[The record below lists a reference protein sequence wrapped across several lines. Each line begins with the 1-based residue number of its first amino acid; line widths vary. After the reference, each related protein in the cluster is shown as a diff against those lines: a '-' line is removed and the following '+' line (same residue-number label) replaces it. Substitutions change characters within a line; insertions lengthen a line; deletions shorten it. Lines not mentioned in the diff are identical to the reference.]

1 MPDKNGS
8 WCQLCSCVTEQ
19 VSIATAA
26 QIARVTNRTIYL
38 WARRGRIHVSSNG
51 KGLRICKASLDLATE
66 YFSQQGDGN
75 GIDRRIKLVI
85 KLVDQQYARNDP
97 TLSKMAK
104 QVGLSI
110 WYLPRLFKKHTGIS
124 FGEYLR
130 NLRLK
135 KAEKLLQDTTLSIKE
150 IAAAVGYKYVSD
162 FDHHFKSAHG
172 ICPGEYRRSQQ
183 TWEVKGSAS
192 IPNE

>member
-1 MPDKNGS
+1 MPDKSSS
-8 WCQLCSCVTEQ
+8 WCQLCSCVTDQ

-38 WARRGRIHVSSNG
+38 WARRGRIHASRNG
-51 KGLRICKASLDLATE
+51 KGLRICKASLELPLE
-66 YFSQQGDGN
+66 YLVGN
-75 GIDRRIKLVI
+75 SIDRRVKLVI
-85 KLVDQQYARNDP
+85 ELVDQQYAREDP

-162 FDHHFKSAHG
+162 FDHHFKSAYG
-172 ICPGEYRRSQQ
+172 IPPGEYRRSEQ
-183 TWEVKGSAS
+183 TWEVKESAS

>member
-1 MPDKNGS
+1 
-8 WCQLCSCVTEQ
+8 

-38 WARRGRIHVSSNG
+38 WARQGRIHVSRSN
-51 KGLRICKASLDLATE
+51 KEARICKVSLEIAAK
-66 YFSQQGDGN
+66 YVIQAGGN
-75 GIDRRIKLVI
+75 LIDRRVKLVI
-85 KLVDQQYARNDP
+85 KLVEQQYARNDP

-110 WYLPRLFKKHTGIS
+110 WYLPRLFKRNTGLS

-135 KAEKLLQDTTLSIKE
+135 NAERLLQDTTLSIKE

-162 FDHHFKSAHG
+162 FDHHFKSVYG
-172 ICPGEYRRSQQ
+172 ICPGEYRIKL
-183 TWEVKGSAS
+183 EK
-192 IPNE
+192 